1 LTEFEFYGIRFKSE
15 RKCPIWGWAINI
27 MKNIATFSIVARD
40 EKTKELGIAVQSKFL
55 AVGSAVSWA
64 KASAG
69 AIATQAMA
77 NLDIGE
83 IGLQLLQKGYSAQQ
97 TRDAL
102 VALDT
107 DIEHRQFGIVDIAG
121 GAISFTGSKC
131 FDYAGGHAE
140 NNLACQGN
148 ILVSKATV
156 DAMVSTFKLT
166 EGSLARRLVVA
177 LDAAQ
182 QAGGDQRGRQSASLL
197 VVKEKGSY
205 GGYNDRYIDLRVD
218 DDPDPIVKLSHLL
231 DLHEMYFQKTSK
243 QDMLVVDAKLAFK
256 IQHALKKLGFY
267 EGSITEVFD
276 ELTKLAFENYCGWE
290 NFEERINP
298 GNIVDKLVIDYLLD
312 QADLAD

>member
-1 LTEFEFYGIRFKSE
+1 MR
-15 RKCPIWGWAINI
+15 R
-27 MKNIATFSIVARD
+27 R
-40 EKTKELGIAVQSKFL
+40 KELGIAVQSKFL

-83 IGLQLLQKGYSAQQ
+83 LGLQLLQKGYSAQQ

-102 VALDT
+102 IALDT
-107 DIEHRQFGIVDIAG
+107 DIEHRQFGIVDTTG

-131 FDYAGGHAE
+131 FAYAGGHAE
-140 NNLACQGN
+140 KNLACQGN

-218 DDPDPIVKLSHLL
+218 DDSDPIIKLSQLL
-231 DLHEMYFQKTSK
+231 DLHEMYFQKTNE
-243 QDMLVVDAKLAFK
+243 QDMLVVDARLAKK
-256 IQHALKKLGFY
+256 IQLALQNLGFY
-267 EGSITEVFD
+267 KGPITEVFD
-276 ELTKLAFENYCGWE
+276 DLTKLAYENYCGWE
-290 NFEERINP
+290 NFEERINT
-298 GNIVDKLVIDYLLD
+298 GNIVDKLVIDYLFN
-312 QADLAD
+312 QVEREG